1 MFVPSLLATALLAAA
16 PLPETPKR
24 PVTDTYHGVAVS
36 EDYRWLESWDDP
48 AVPAWNEA
56 QNAHARSVLD
66 ALPDAAAIR
75 ERVAQLVKSSSE
87 RYFDIVERKGLL
99 FALRWEP
106 SKQQPY
112 LVTLRSA
119 DDPRSER
126 VLVDPNRMDAKG
138 GVAIDFFAPSLDGRK
153 VAVSLSRGGSESGD
167 VHLYD
172 VASGKEVAEVIP
184 HVNNGTAG
192 GSVAWNAEG
201 TGFWYTRYPRG
212 GERPPEDAGFYQ
224 QVFFHRIGTPT
235 ERDAYELGKELPR
248 IAEIALDTRADG
260 KWVLAEVKNG
270 DGGEVALW
278 LRPAG
283 KGGWSRV
290 AAFEDRA
297 VQAAFGRDDALYV
310 LSRQGAPRGKVLR
323 IPLVAPALDRA
334 RVVVPEGEGA
344 IETFAPA
351 KSRIYVVE
359 TLGGPSRLRVATLG
373 GKPLPD
379 VPILPVSSVHHVVRL
394 GGDDL
399 LYDNESYLEPSAWY
413 RFEAGAG
420 KARRTRL
427 VQTSIAHFD
436 DAEVVRDFAVSR
448 DGTKVPVS
456 VIRRKGTRLD
466 GQNPTLLYAYGGYGL
481 SETPRFGA
489 LRRLWLD
496 QGGVWAVANI
506 RGGGEYGDS
515 WHTDGNLTKK
525 QNGFDDFH
533 ACAQHLVKTGYT
545 SPARLAILGGSNGGL
560 LMGAALTQHPD
571 AYRAVV
577 SFVGVYDMLRVE
589 TTPNG
594 AFNVTEYGT
603 VRDPEQF
610 RALYAY
616 SPYHRVVDGAK
627 YPSVL
632 LLAGQN
638 DPRVDPWHSR
648 KLAARLQAASAS
660 GNPVL
665 LRTSAASGHGIGSAL
680 DETIAQRADQF
691 AFLFHELGMTYRPAP
706 GAAPSGKAGP

>member
-1 MFVPSLLATALLAAA
+1 MLVPSFLAAALLAAA
-16 PLPETPKR
+16 PYPETPKK
-24 PVTDTYHGVAVS
+24 PVTDTYQGVAVS
-36 EDYRWLESWDDP
+36 DDYRWLESWNDP
-48 AVPAWNEA
+48 AVPVWNEA

-66 ALPDAAAIR
+66 AVPDVAAVRA
-75 ERVAQLVKSSSE
+75 RVAQLVKSSSE
-87 RYFDIVERKGLL
+87 RYFGMVTRKGLL

-119 DDPRSER
+119 DDRRSER
-126 VLVDPNRMDAKG
+126 VVVDPNRMDAKG
-138 GVAIDFFAPSLDGRK
+138 SVAIDFFAPSLDGAK
-153 VAVSLSRGGSESGD
+153 VAVSLSRNGSESGD

-172 VASGKEVAEVIP
+172 VASGREIGEVIP

-192 GSVAWNAEG
+192 GSVAWNANG

-212 GERPPEDAGFYQ
+212 AERPPEDAGFYQ

-235 ERDAYELGKELPR
+235 ERDSYELGKELPR
-248 IAEIALDTRADG
+248 IAEIALDTRQDG
-260 KWVLAEVKNG
+260 KWVLAAVKNG
-270 DGGEVALW
+270 DGGEVAFW

-283 KGGWSRV
+283 RGGWTRV

-297 VQAAFGRDDALYV
+297 VQAEFGRDDALYL
-310 LSRQGAPRGKVLR
+310 LSRKGAPRGKVLR
-323 IPLVAPALDRA
+323 VPIAAPSLDRS

-344 IETFAPA
+344 IENIAPA
-351 KSRIYVVE
+351 RSRVYLLEI
-359 TLGGPSRLRVATLG
+359 LGGPSRLRAATLQ
-373 GKPLPD
+373 GKPLPE
-379 VPILPVSSVHHVVRL
+379 VPILPVSSVHHLVVQ
-394 GGDDL
+394 GGDDV
-399 LYDNESYLEPSAWY
+399 LYDNESDLEPSAWY
-413 RFEAGAG
+413 RFDARAG
-420 KARRTRL
+420 KARQTKL
-427 VQTSIAHFD
+427 VQTSIARFD
-436 DAEVVRDFAVSR
+436 DAEVVRDLAVSA
-448 DGTKVPVS
+448 DGTKVPMS
-456 VIRRKGTRLD
+456 IIRLETTKLD

-481 SETPRFGA
+481 SEAPKFRA

-525 QNGFDDFH
+525 QNGFEDFY
-533 ACAQHLVKTGYT
+533 ACARHLVGLGYT
-545 SPARLAILGGSNGGL
+545 TPARLAIMGGSNGGL

-594 AFNVTEYGT
+594 AFNITEYGT
-603 VRDPEQF
+603 VTDPDQF
-610 RALYAY
+610 KALYAY
-616 SPYHRVVDGAK
+616 SPYHRVVDGVK

-665 LRTSAASGHGIGSAL
+665 LRTSASSGHGIGSAL
-680 DETIAQRADQF
+680 DEIIAQQVDMF
-691 AFLFHELGMTYRPAP
+691 AFLFRELGMSYRPAP
-706 GAAPSGKAGP
+706 GAPPAGKASP